1 MKSKKPTGKPKRK
14 LQAWRLV
21 DLAAVMETSIES
33 VVAAARIC
41 AMPILPGGVVYLPCT
56 PSGRHDFFSEGHRAD
71 MALKAMEERKR
82 ARLSA
87 D

>member
-1 MKSKKPTGKPKRK
+1 MKTRKRPGKPKRK
-14 LQAWRLV
+14 LQAWMLV

-56 PSGRHDFFSEGHRAD
+56 PAGRHDFFSEGHRAD
-71 MALKAMEERKR
+71 MALKSMEERR
-82 ARLSA
+82 DARS
-87 D
+87 